1 MLVRDG
7 FHCRDV
13 GYQAVQGVSHSQGL
27 MTSVYS
33 ARPTTAPS
41 APASDSMSA
50 SIFDDENNQ
59 DDGVSIDGHE
69 VGNTGDYT
77 DIGWDFQDSQIG
89 GN

>member
-1 MLVRDG
+1 MKKKYEAPQTDLTQVELEQG
-7 FHCRDV
+7 F
-13 GYQAVQGVSHSQGL
+13 
-27 MTSVYS
+27 
-33 ARPTTAPS
+33 
-41 APASDSMSA
+41 MSA